1 MKEGSIGPADMS
13 LARLQRMSQH
23 VRRRV
28 IHLPEK
34 FVKNANRVHVRGD
47 LPKIVDE
54 QIVHRSVAS
63 TTALRMIAVMR
74 QLQGA
79 RRFVPLDHDFFNT
92 MGLPRQV
99 QEKVMEVLDVDGV
112 GSLKRDQVRSIQRCF
127 THRPVSTLDR
137 IPFQLTGELF
147 LYGMALRSFG
157 GSWRFTRSGGTSR
170 GRWTAPRASSR
181 RSTGSS

>member
-1 MKEGSIGPADMS
+1 
-13 LARLQRMSQH
+13 
-23 VRRRV
+23 
-28 IHLPEK
+28 
-34 FVKNANRVHVRGD
+34 
-47 LPKIVDE
+47 
-54 QIVHRSVAS
+54 
-63 TTALRMIAVMR
+63 
-74 QLQGA
+74 
-79 RRFVPLDHDFFNT
+79 
-92 MGLPRQV
+92 
-99 QEKVMEVLDVDGV
+99 MEVLDVDGV